1 MLRGFRKRASHDY
14 KKKGARFVPIGV
26 KSSGP
31 ANSTLSIY
39 PNTHMKAIVLQT
51 LDGTQHIGF
60 ILCAIPPGDV
70 EGDCMFSIVPDN
82 AELLEDPEIVLLLD
96 RRDQGE
102 SQVELSEDSRS
113 LLIRSHRLDTMF
125 VQFENDGI
133 GRWGY
138 IRSGERVAI
147 GQASKITSQH

>member
-1 MLRGFRKRASHDY
+1 
-14 KKKGARFVPIGV
+14 
-26 KSSGP
+26 
-31 ANSTLSIY
+31 
-39 PNTHMKAIVLQT
+39 MKAIVLQT

-60 ILCAIPPGDV
+60 ILCAIPPGDI

-125 VQFENDGI
+125 VQFENNGI

-147 GQASKITSQH
+147 GQASKITSQR

>member
-1 MLRGFRKRASHDY
+1 
-14 KKKGARFVPIGV
+14 
-26 KSSGP
+26 
-31 ANSTLSIY
+31 
-39 PNTHMKAIVLQT
+39 MKAIVLQT

-82 AELLEDPEIVLLLD
+82 AELLEDPEIVQLLD

-113 LLIRSHRLDTMF
+113 LLIRSRRLDNMF
-125 VQFENDGI
+125 VEFEPDGI
-133 GRWGY
+133 GHWGY
-138 IRSGERVAI
+138 IRSGQRVAI
-147 GQASKITSQH
+147 GQAATISSQH